1 MRFTEKKEKYIKELK
16 TNGHIYF
23 VDDILPNNCKLTGR
37 SIEKLGQ
44 LEDIEDELG
53 IDLITLFKA
62 MKQVKLFYK
71 DENDNINQCEF
82 SRLGFQ
88 LSPAF
93 IFMYKG
99 YDENNYLK
107 CVACEPVWRYG
118 KTWALTKE
126 ELENV

>member
-1 MRFTEKKEKYIKELK
+1 MRLTIKQRNDELNETYID
-16 TNGHIYF
+16 GVS
-23 VDDILPNNCKLTGR
+23 VDYLTTDLNASR
-37 SIEKLGQ
+37 VMNKLGQ
-44 LEDIEDELG
+44 LEDIEEEIG

-62 MKQVKLFYK
+62 LMQVRLFYK
-71 DENDNINQCEF
+71 DENGNINQCEL

-99 YDENNYLK
+99 YDENNQLK

-126 ELENV
+126 ELE